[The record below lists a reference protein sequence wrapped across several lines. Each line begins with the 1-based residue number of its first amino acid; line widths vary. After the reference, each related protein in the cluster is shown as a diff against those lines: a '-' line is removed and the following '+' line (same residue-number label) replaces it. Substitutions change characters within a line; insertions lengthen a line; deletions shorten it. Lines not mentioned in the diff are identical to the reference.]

1 MHYYLNHILCSIA
14 IEYNT
19 FGRCSKT
26 GWGAVNKYY
35 TQEVVKMDIKLYSE
49 NMTGR
54 DIVAEIIQHYV
65 SFQFYYQPYALI

>member
-1 MHYYLNHILCSIA
+1 
-14 IEYNT
+14 
-19 FGRCSKT
+19 
-26 GWGAVNKYY
+26 
-35 TQEVVKMDIKLYSE
+35 MDIKLYSE